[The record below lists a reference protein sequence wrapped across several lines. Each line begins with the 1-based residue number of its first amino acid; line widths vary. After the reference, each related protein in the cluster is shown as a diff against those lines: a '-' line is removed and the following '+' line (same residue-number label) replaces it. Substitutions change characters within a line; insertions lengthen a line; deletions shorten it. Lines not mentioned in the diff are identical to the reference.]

1 MEHRRGRQHLH
12 HPPSGG
18 WVSVKIRS
26 SIHLGDRSFSLPLT
40 PILEET
46 DEHLCLKLA
55 AAVFFHALEP
65 VVISS
70 PQQHPALAG
79 QDFAPD
85 LLAVDLTQQVTL
97 WVECA
102 KTTLHKL
109 DKATKRF
116 RGARIVMLMA
126 RPHEAKQM
134 AESLESEGNDR
145 IQVWAFP
152 YGEFDRW
159 KSLVREQNDIIGE
172 ATETS
177 MNLVINNEMFMTE
190 LQRIR

>member
-1 MEHRRGRQHLH
+1 M
-12 HPPSGG
+12 
-18 WVSVKIRS
+18 KIRS
-26 SIHLGDRSFSLPLT
+26 SIHLGGRSFSLPLT

-55 AAVFFHALEP
+55 AAVFYHAWEP
-65 VVISS
+65 LVISS

-85 LLAVDLTQQVTL
+85 LMAADLSNRVTL
-97 WVECA
+97 WIECA

-109 DKATKRF
+109 EKATKRF
-116 RGARIVMLMA
+116 RDARIVMLMA
-126 RPHEAKQM
+126 RPNEAKPM
-134 AESLESEGNDR
+134 AESLENEGHSR
-145 IQVWAFP
+145 IEVWSFP

-159 KSLVREQNDIIGE
+159 KALVQEQNDIIGE

-190 LQRIR
+190 LERVR